1 MGTAT
6 SAGDGDWESR
16 MLSNPGPWIR
26 QCIWQGRNELVLEAL
41 GRYPKFLC
49 ARFSGNVT
57 PLLAAAYAKQRDLAE
72 KLLAMGAKLDYI
84 TAIALNRREIVETM
98 LEQEPRLIHKQAP
111 DRIGSLHVAAHFADG
126 DLVSMLL
133 SRGADANDSKNP
145 KMITPIFFAWTEPL
159 SNAEILLRAGADVN
173 ARSKHGFTPLHWAA
187 KTGRIGYVRLL
198 LAHGAFA
205 NAQTN
210 GRQTAWAFA
219 VRHGHREVAS
229 LLDSV

>member
-1 MGTAT
+1 
-6 SAGDGDWESR
+6 

-41 GRYPKFLC
+41 GRHPKFLC

-98 LEQEPRLIHKQAP
+98 LEQEPRLIQKQAP

-145 KMITPIFFAWTEPL
+145 KNAHADFLCLDGTPQQRGDSATRWSGRERTIQARIHPSALGCQDREDRTTCDCFLPTA
-159 SNAEILLRAGADVN
+159 LLRTHKRMAGRQRGRSQCDMVT
-173 ARSKHGFTPLHWAA
+173 ARSHL
-187 KTGRIGYVRLL
+187 
-198 LAHGAFA
+198 
-205 NAQTN
+205 
-210 GRQTAWAFA
+210 
-219 VRHGHREVAS
+219 S
-229 LLDSV
+229 CDSV